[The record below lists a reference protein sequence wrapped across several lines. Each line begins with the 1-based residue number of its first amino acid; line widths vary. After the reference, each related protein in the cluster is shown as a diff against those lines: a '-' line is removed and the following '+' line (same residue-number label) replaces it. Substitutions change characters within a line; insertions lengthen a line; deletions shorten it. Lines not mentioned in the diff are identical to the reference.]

1 MNRNWGFYN
10 EEPFEPVHQEPQ
22 ISLLPSSLRD
32 IWDTGTPIDSHQT
45 QMHFPS
51 SIGQNPTNH
60 IFSPFSESAPPMHY
74 IDISQQSY
82 EDMAFTGE
90 IEPEGGPLNL
100 KYYQIQ
106 FHPFRTVV
114 FKAPDTLS
122 LQVGDYVL
130 TEADRGFDV
139 GKIVSEV
146 PKPPAR
152 DFKSAKSIVRKA
164 VQSEISQLP
173 QKAEREAKAMEL
185 CQIKAREMGL
195 PMKIT
200 AAVFQFD
207 GKKLIF
213 YYTADSYVDFRILV
227 RALFKIY
234 GTRIWMVWQYENTPV
249 NNSLVIQPQAQKP
262 QNHNGFK
269 NHFQ

>member
-1 MNRNWGFYN
+1 MKQNWGFYN
-10 EEPFEPVHQEPQ
+10 EEPFDSVNQEQQ

-32 IWDTGTPIDSHQT
+32 IWDIDSPIET
-45 QMHFPS
+45 SRNRSQMEFPS
-51 SIGQNPTNH
+51 SIGQNYHNNRV
-60 IFSPFSESAPPMHY
+60 IPFSESAPPMQY
-74 IDISQQSY
+74 MDMPQQSY

-114 FKAPDTLS
+114 FKASDTLS
-122 LQVGDYVL
+122 LQIGDYVL

-139 GKIVSEV
+139 GKIINEV

-152 DFKSAKSIVRKA
+152 DLKSAKFIVRKA

-200 AAVFQFD
+200 GAVFQFD

-213 YYTADSYVDFRILV
+213 YYKADCYVDFRNLV
-227 RALFKIY
+227 RSLFKIY
-234 GTRIWMVWQYENTPV
+234 GTRIWMVWHDGNTPV
-249 NNSLVIQPQAQKP
+249 NNSFMAQGQRTP
-262 QNHNGFK
+262 MHNNGL
-269 NHFQ
+269 HFQ